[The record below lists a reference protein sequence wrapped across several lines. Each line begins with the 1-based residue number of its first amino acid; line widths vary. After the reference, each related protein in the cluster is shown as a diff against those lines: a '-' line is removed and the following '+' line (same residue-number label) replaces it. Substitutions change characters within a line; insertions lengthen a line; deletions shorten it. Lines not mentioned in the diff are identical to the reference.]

1 MASID
6 LRNVSRCQ
14 VAERG
19 IIFLFCAAF
28 RSGIYPLK
36 AKSEEDAIS
45 WAKVINERIDPS
57 LAGGFTNSFPVKK
70 SIRESSIY
78 DSEDDN
84 RRSSNISGINDFGS
98 FRNLSSESNDD
109 ELLDVN
115 LIMNGALCVRFESEC
130 LHHSEKTSNIM
141 PKEIFTFGND
151 ANNKFPLD
159 ADIDFIN
166 GVTINITKMVMRNE
180 RNLSYMKYTIE
191 TFLNHDSTNPVTTV
205 TRSYLQF
212 EGKHINKQ
220 LVCV

>member
-6 LRNVSRCQ
+6 LRNVSKCQ

-28 RSGIYPLK
+28 RSGVYPLK

-45 WAKVINERIDPS
+45 WANVINERIDS
-57 LAGGFTNSFPVKK
+57 SSSDSFANSFSGKNLTL
-70 SIRESSIY
+70 ESSLSQDDDEAYAGRASTISSITDIGSPRSVTS
-78 DSEDDN
+78 DSN
-84 RRSSNISGINDFGS
+84 G
-98 FRNLSSESNDD
+98 D

-141 PKEIFTFGND
+141 PKEIFTFGKD

-166 GVTINITKMVMRNE
+166 GVTIDITRMVMRNE

-191 TFLNHDSTNPVTTV
+191 TYLNHDSTNPVTTV

-220 LVCV
+220 